1 MTRVRSGLLDD
12 IRKNPGAYLRED
24 GHRPRSFTVAVNT
37 RMGFKRGRG
46 QGSFIDS
53 VSDAV
58 NSFYTDVVRGFKPPS

>member
-1 MTRVRSGLLDD
+1 MLAD
-12 IRKNPGAYLRED
+12 IRKNPSAYLRED
-24 GHRPRSFTVAVNT
+24 GRRPRSFTVAVNT

-58 NSFYTDVVRGFKPPS
+58 NGFYTDVVRGLKPPS